1 MYMYGDSMTVK
12 DSITKLFSSVVPSKP
27 TDKIAATKTITNEL
41 IAYLLGLSSFDTMPE
56 AEIYEQLYV
65 WEPEI
70 GGAID
75 RMSTMVGE
83 SYKYCCLR
91 STTTERTE
99 LHDKM
104 INDANR
110 VADEVDIRNYFEQFA
125 EILSL
130 HGNLFLEPKDM
141 SLEVL
146 PNRYVTLIDRND
158 RLVAAVGTNTADTII
173 TAGNIL
179 VLYEGDG
186 TAQRVIPKDK
196 FIHIKYKSTP
206 IYSKDLRGRTT
217 WGIYSPS
224 PLHRVVLPIWWKRQ
238 TMIID
243 ILWRMMNVPREH
255 HQINA
260 EMFSLDKYTGDS
272 ATKMAAAKADAQ
284 AFLTE
289 YVEKMKNRMPDQG
302 YATLDTVTITKLDNK
317 SSSYMQTNELI
328 EQINSQIW
336 TALNMP
342 KSMISG
348 ESSSSY
354 ASELVIANYVTQ
366 KVNQLAYKIKP
377 VILRVLRE
385 RLRAINPR
393 YPVEDLDLFM
403 DLDIA
408 VTELEKFRQ
417 MAIMADLGVFTKTE
431 VREFARYQPLTEDQK
446 NDLLIKEVNSSSMM
460 VPGQAVSPETPQ
472 SSIQHNTDSGENK
485 YKKIER

>member
-1 MYMYGDSMTVK
+1 MYGDKMSVTSAIRKMFT
-12 DSITKLFSSVVPSKP
+12 SVVPTKP
-27 TDKIAATKTITNEL
+27 TNKVAAIKTITNEL
-41 IAYLLGLSSFDTMPE
+41 VSYLLGLSSFDTMTE
-56 AEIYEQLYV
+56 TEIYEQLYI

-70 GGAID
+70 GGAVD

-83 SYKYCCLR
+83 SFKYCCLKSSVENR
-91 STTTERTE
+91 DDI
-99 LHDKM
+99 HKKM
-104 INDANR
+104 VDDANR
-110 VADEVDIRNYFEQFA
+110 IAEEVDVRNYFEQFA

-130 HGNLFLEPKDM
+130 HGNLFLEPKDVSM
-141 SLEVL
+141 EVL
-146 PNRYVTLIDRND
+146 PNRYVTLIDRQD
-158 RLVAAVGTNTADTII
+158 RLQGTVGTNTSDTII

-186 TAQRVIPKDK
+186 TAQRIIPKDK

-206 IYSKDLRGRTT
+206 IYCNDGRGRST
-217 WGIYSPS
+217 WGVYSPS

-243 ILWRMMNVPREH
+243 ILWRMMNIPREH
-255 HQINA
+255 HQISA
-260 EMFSLDKYTGDS
+260 EMFSLDKYSGDYAS
-272 ATKMAAAKADAQ
+272 RLEQASTDAKT
-284 AFLTE
+284 FLEAYAET
-289 YVEKMKNRMPDQG
+289 MKSRMPDQG
-302 YATLDTVTITKLDNK
+302 YATLDTVTISKLDNK

-328 EQINSQIW
+328 EQINGQIW
-336 TALNMP
+336 MALNMP

-385 RLRAINPR
+385 RLLKINSG

-417 MAIMADLGVFTKTE
+417 MAIMADIGVFTETE
-431 VREFARYQPLTEDQK
+431 LREFVRYQPLTEEQRDELVTKQISAESK
-446 NDLLIKEVNSSSMM
+446 II
-460 VPGQAVSPETPQ
+460 PGQAVSPDTPQ
-472 SSIQHNTDSGENK
+472 SKVQHNTDSGENK